1 VGRGGFSV
9 LRHDLH
15 FPREAVTCAQ
25 LGQPPFSSPE
35 PWQKTKAVPA
45 EALSCADPVEFLLIL
60 AMLTCTPCRCT
71 GCVRVVVSSW
81 ELYGLT
87 LNTLLALSC
96 LPICPAV
103 AASMTARGRPRFL
116 VWCTPS
122 LSVGGLSSVSNQ
134 PAITVG
140 KSNFGDQLCRLDRG
154 VHVFKC
160 LCFLLLQVGK
170 GLQQCRNLQGST
182 GPSMRIQGL
191 Q

>member
-1 VGRGGFSV
+1 MAMPSFEGRALGWQTLV
-9 LRHDLH
+9 LEQQM
-15 FPREAVTCAQ
+15 P
-25 LGQPPFSSPE
+25 
-35 PWQKTKAVPA
+35 
-45 EALSCADPVEFLLIL
+45 
-60 AMLTCTPCRCT
+60 
-71 GCVRVVVSSW
+71 
-81 ELYGLT
+81 
-87 LNTLLALSC
+87 
-96 LPICPAV
+96 
-103 AASMTARGRPRFL
+103 
-116 VWCTPS
+116 
-122 LSVGGLSSVSNQ
+122 NQ